1 MSRKKKSPIF
11 VIHKHKASH
20 LHYDLRLEM
29 GGALKSWTV
38 PKEPPRI
45 SGIKRLA
52 IQVEDHDLDYANFQ
66 GKIPEGLYGAGDV
79 EIWDKGLYSIVKFE
93 DKEIIIELK
102 GGKLKG
108 TYCLIRL
115 KPKLPAD
122 KNWLFFKKKK

>member
-1 MSRKKKSPIF
+1 MPRRTKNPIF

-20 LHYDLRLEM
+20 LHYDLRLER
-29 GGALKSWTV
+29 GGVLKSWAV
-38 PKEPPRI
+38 PKEPPKI

-66 GKIPEGLYGAGDV
+66 GKIPEGLYGAGEV
-79 EIWDKGLYSIVKFE
+79 EIWDKGLYTVVKFE
-93 DKEIIIELK
+93 DKEMIIELK

-122 KNWLFFKKKK
+122 KN